1 MTYTKAD
8 HALIVIKAALN
19 VTPVVGGALASLIG
33 DYIPLSTQRS
43 IEKATLLLQQQLL
56 KLQDRIDVEAVNKD
70 EFADLFKSSYLAIVR
85 TSNEE
90 KLRAAVG
97 ILANLLLRVGDSDKL
112 PYTELD
118 HFVRCLDQLSV
129 GAIRV
134 LGVVYD
140 LGKKN
145 APQNYAE
152 GDIRRTFEMLRSVQG
167 IRLDFRAVH
176 AGIND
181 MDPSLLMG
189 LLSELNAA
197 NLIHLPG
204 VPTVRTPDF
213 GNYPIELTALG
224 IRFVDRV
231 LNGGTQLEQ

>member
-1 MTYTKAD
+1 MAHTKTD
-8 HALIVIKAALN
+8 HALIAIKAALN
-19 VTPVVGGALASLIG
+19 LVPSVGGALASLIG

-43 IEKATLLLQQQLL
+43 IEKATVLLREQLE
-56 KLQDRIDVEAVNKD
+56 KLQDRVDVEMVNKD

-85 TSNEE
+85 TTNEK
-90 KLRAAVG
+90 KLRAAAA
-97 ILANLLLRVGDSDKL
+97 ILANLLLKPRDSDKL

-129 GAIRV
+129 GAIAV

-145 APQNYAE
+145 APPNYPE
-152 GDIRRTFEMLRSVQG
+152 GDIRRTLEALRSVQG
-167 IRLDFRAVH
+167 IRLDFRVVH
-176 AGIND
+176 AEMSD

-189 LLSELNAA
+189 LLSELNAT

-213 GNYPIELTALG
+213 GNYPVELTALG
-224 IRFVDRV
+224 IRFVERV
-231 LNGGTQLEQ
+231 LNAGS